1 MKTQFLKHGLLLA
14 AMAATTLSYGQ
25 AKKKTVRDSSP
36 NSNYMTSSVTN
47 GQQVE
52 EFRTNW
58 DGVVYKAKFVNN
70 SITELNV
77 DGEEIPASGWS
88 KYSDVIAKIKEQIR
102 RDKIQAKKDQA
113 QAARDMVQAK
123 RDQEQAGR
131 DQLQAKRDAE
141 QAQKDAVQAKRD
153 AEQAQRDQ
161 SGAGEAQLQA
171 KRDQEQ
177 AAKDMAQAK
186 LDQEQAAKDQLQ
198 AKKDQEQAAKD
209 QIQAKKDQEQA
220 RQDQLLLKALLTDLV
235 KDKIIATD
243 KDVHDLTLNTEEMT
257 VNGKKQP
264 EAVFTKYKDKYKRF
278 SHLNLSYGNADG
290 VRTYQGLHF
299 SN

>member
-1 MKTQFLKHGLLLA
+1 MKTKFLKQGLLLA

-25 AKKKTVRDSSP
+25 AKKKTVRDNSP
-36 NSNYMTSSVTN
+36 NSNYMTTSRSN
-47 GQQVE
+47 GQEVE

-58 DGVVYKAKFVNN
+58 NGVIYKAKFV
-70 SITELNV
+70 IDKMTELYI
-77 DGEEIPASGWS
+77 DGEQIPAAKWGD
-88 KYSDVIAKIKEQIR
+88 YSTVLTKIKEQIK
-102 RDKIQAKKDQA
+102 RDKIQAKKDQE

-141 QAQKDAVQAKRD
+141 QAQKDALQAKRD

-161 SGAGEAQLQA
+161 AGAGEAQVQAKRDQERAKLDQLQA
-171 KRDQEQ
+171 KKDQEQ
-177 AAKDMAQAK
+177 AAKDMVQAK
-186 LDQEQAAKDQLQ
+186 R
-198 AKKDQEQAAKD
+198 DQEQAAKD

-220 RQDQLLLKALLTDLV
+220 RQDQLLMKALIGDLI
-235 KDKIIATD
+235 KDKIID
-243 KDVHDLTLNTEEMT
+243 NEKSLHDLTLNNEEMT

-264 EAVFTKYKDKYKRF
+264 EAVFAKYKEKYKRF
-278 SHLNLSYGNADG
+278 THLNFSYGNADG
-290 VRTYQGLHF
+290 VHTYQGLHI